1 MAKNLLK
8 NPNGEEQLEFWELT
22 ENGGSQWRVEEM
34 PGDCGYDF
42 CNDAVTSYFVTSFE
56 LCLKRQMIDLMAE
69 GFSPEQLD
77 AQPAVTVED
86 WYCGRSD
93 CGCSYQMSAT
103 LLDENQ
109 EVMEE
114 FRAQPVTLDPECD
127 NCSWKQ
133 VSHTFSDY
141 GPGMRFVCFEHGGQD
156 SKFWDGWFGV
166 RVTGSSVTIETI
178 EA

>member
-56 LCLKRQMIDLMAE
+56 
-69 GFSPEQLD
+69 
-77 AQPAVTVED
+77 
-86 WYCGRSD
+86 YCGRSD